1 MKKKLV
7 ALVAALTTAA
17 VIMLKAAAGNGVP
30 GASQRT
36 YADRSSVENNGS
48 T

>member
-17 VIMLKAAAGNGVP
+17 VIMLRAAAGNGAPV
-30 GASQRT
+30 AAHRT